1 MSASKTPAA
10 GSETVE
16 ASALLVETA
25 GVSYALLSVTSA
37 NIAKMGLHDVKA
49 EGALFRNANL
59 RGSIFNDCNLGE
71 VVITGCNL
79 TNMIIDDCKMGGMTI
94 NGKSVVHALN
104 ATFGGVDI
112 VGKEGLAWRVAEQVM
127 RGLNISKTAYADCT
141 SLGEAAEALC
151 GDWHDAVMGQMDNFS
166 AGKLGELA
174 ACWQPA
180 DKWTPEARAMMRP
193 ASGRTMSGAA
203 SYDYSGQ
210 DTLIELATMAVLEA
224 MMRIMRGELK

>member
-1 MSASKTPAA
+1 MDV
-10 GSETVE
+10 SETQL
-16 ASALLVETA
+16 ASLETA
-25 GVSYALLSVTSA
+25 GVSYSMLAVNNA
-37 NIAKMGLHDVKA
+37 GI
-49 EGALFRNANL
+49 GALHFNNVGARSARVMNVNL
-59 RGSIFNDCNLGE
+59 SDGIFHNCHLGD
-71 VVITGCNL
+71 VVIKGCNL

>member
-1 MSASKTPAA
+1 MDV
-10 GSETVE
+10 SETQL
-16 ASALLVETA
+16 ASMETT

-37 NIAKMGLHDVKA
+37 GIEVLRLNDV
-49 EGALFRNANL
+49 GARSARVMNVNL
-59 RGSIFNDCNLGE
+59 SDGVFHNCHLGD
-71 VVITGCNL
+71 VVIKGCNL
-79 TNMIIDDCKMGGMTI
+79 TNMIIDGCRIEGMTI

-193 ASGRTMSGAA
+193 ASGHTMSGAA